1 MPKSLKEE
9 FRLFCNSKN
18 LNHNQNQIL
27 TIKKLQDFYES
38 NFGSS
43 IFNIFKKKE
52 VKRGFYLQGGVGVG
66 KTMIL
71 DFFFNLI
78 SQKKL
83 RLPSL
88 FVSFFDNFIFPGF
101 ELKFKF
107 ILVFNSLLKVILSLK
122 IFSNFFSPTSVIVS
136 EVQNFEFLFKEQ
148 PEQKII
154 IKNKFKILFT

>member
-1 MPKSLKEE
+1 MPKSLEE
-9 FRLFCNSKN
+9 KFRLFCNSKN
-18 LNHNQNQIL
+18 LNHTQNQIL

-83 RLPSL
+83 RLHFNEFMLSFHD
-88 FVSFFDNFIFPGF
+88 FVH
-101 ELKFKF
+101 
-107 ILVFNSLLKVILSLK
+107 
-122 IFSNFFSPTSVIVS
+122 
-136 EVQNFEFLFKEQ
+136 
-148 PEQKII
+148 
-154 IKNKFKILFT
+154 